1 MGKPKPF
8 YGEKESPMPQR
19 DAYRRKA
26 RECLEVAETILD
38 PAERST
44 MLSIAQHYLSLAEHV
59 QGRRDR
65 ATAHRTQGDSHPE
78 NDS

>member
-1 MGKPKPF
+1 
-8 YGEKESPMPQR
+8 MPRR
-19 DAYRRKA
+19 DAYRKKA

-44 MLSIAQHYLSLAEHV
+44 MLRIAQNYLKLADHL
-59 QGRRDR
+59 QGRREQ
-65 ATAHRTQGDSHPE
+65 ATAHRAEGDHHPE